1 MHTKELL
8 NKINELQKQKEYIV
22 IVIEG
27 GSASGK
33 TTLAKNL
40 KETFNCTVLHMDDF
54 FLRPEQRT
62 KDRLA
67 QPGGNVDRERFYE
80 EVVIPLVKRDTIVY
94 RPFDCATM
102 SLQSA
107 RKIEP
112 DKIIVVEGAY
122 STHPE
127 LGEYYDLSVFL
138 DIAPELQQ
146 ERIWKR
152 NTPDKAERF
161 FAQWIPMEQ
170 KYFEAMRVKERCDM
184 ILPVD
189 EK

>member
-1 MHTKELL
+1 MQTKELIY
-8 NKINELQKQKEYIV
+8 KINELLGKKESV
-22 IVIEG
+22 VVAVEG

-112 DKIIVVEGAY
+112 D
-122 STHPE
+122 
-127 LGEYYDLSVFL
+127 
-138 DIAPELQQ
+138 
-146 ERIWKR
+146 
-152 NTPDKAERF
+152 
-161 FAQWIPMEQ
+161 
-170 KYFEAMRVKERCDM
+170 
-184 ILPVD
+184 
-189 EK
+189 

>member
-1 MHTKELL
+1 MQTKELIEQ
-8 NKINELQKQKEYIV
+8 INDLLKEKNRV
-22 IVIEG
+22 IVAIEG

-33 TTLAKNL
+33 TTLG
-40 KETFNCTVLHMDDF
+40 KELEQIFKCTVLHMDDF

-62 KDRLA
+62 KERLA

-80 EVVIPLVKRDTIVY
+80 EVVVPLVKRDTIVY

-138 DIAPELQQ
+138 DITPELQQ

-170 KYFEAMRVKERCDM
+170 KYFEAMKVKERCNI

>member
-1 MHTKELL
+1 MTMELYKSIDMLLKNKES
-8 NKINELQKQKEYIV
+8 V
-22 IVIEG
+22 IVAIEG

-33 TTLAKNL
+33 TTLAKKL
-40 KETFNCTVLHMDDF
+40 EQKYKCTVLHMDDF

-80 EVVIPLVKRDTIVY
+80 EVVVPLVKRDTIVY

-138 DIAPELQQ
+138 DITPELQQ

-161 FAQWIPMEQ
+161 FTQWIPMEQ

-184 ILPVD
+184 ILPVE